1 MSECCMSVKMFLAVV
16 LVSGAVCDAR
26 AQRNTDVPNGPAVW
40 PLLKPTPQG
49 KSELPAKPSP
59 GAKDKKD
66 NEGGNPAGDTTG
78 ATGKGNS
85 AGRGK

>member
-1 MSECCMSVKMFLAVV
+1 MSVRIFLVV
-16 LVSGAVCDAR
+16 ALVSGSVCDAR
-26 AQRNTDVPNGPAVW
+26 AQRNADVPNGPAVW
-40 PLLKPTPQG
+40 PMLKSTPQS
-49 KSELPAKPSP
+49 KSELPAKPA

-66 NEGGNPAGDTTG
+66 NEGSIPAGDTTG